1 MEVSD
6 QFIETVG
13 KNHRA
18 PAKYKYCL
26 KISTG
31 CFSGTDFLHLLKH
44 ENTSFI
50 GNIQTPDGQLYILN
64 GLNYINDIDVWVI
77 NQEKQGYYYM
87 WFESKDVCSAIY
99 DKMIEKKNIR
109 EQKVLNPIYK
119 MTKNGWQQFDSYSDR
134 NPIDLIG
141 YESHLSTIRSDM
153 NNYNKYID
161 FLKSIGEGHR
171 TLNYLLYGP
180 PGTGK
185 TTLIKTLGTLYNLPI
200 YIVNPAVMDNV
211 NASTVLNPKQS
222 KHSNRIVLFEDFD
235 RYLSEGKFCM
245 ADILNQLDGVE
256 STEGCIRFFTC
267 NNVDIIN
274 KHDALVNRISGKFMF
289 DYPSAEQFEKKLDR
303 FLTFWDNIDQTI
315 QTDPNIPSEQTNL
328 AKKKEFLNLIN
339 EYNSRAKQKITLRP
353 YSNYIIRYLF
363 EKNHLDLMIQNI
375 DLLFNESK

>member
-6 QFIETVG
+6 QFVETVG
-13 KNHRA
+13 KYHRA
-18 PAKYKYCL
+18 PSKYKYCL
-26 KISTG
+26 KISTS
-31 CFSGTDFLHLLKH
+31 CFTITDFFHLLKY

-50 GNIQTPDGQLYILN
+50 GNVQIPDGQLYILN
-64 GLNYINDIDVWVI
+64 GLNHINNIDVWVI
-77 NQEKQGYYYM
+77 NQEKQGYYYF
-87 WFESKDVCSAIY
+87 WFESKAVCSAIY

-119 MTKNGWQQFDSYSDR
+119 MTKNGWQQLDSYSDR

-141 YESHLSTIRSDM
+141 YESYLSTIQTDI
-153 NNYNKYID
+153 NTYNKYIN

-185 TTLIKTLGTLYNLPI
+185 TTLIKTLGTLHNLPI
-200 YIVNPAVMDNV
+200 YIVNSTVMDNV
-211 NASTVLNPKQS
+211 SASTVLNPK
-222 KHSNRIVLFEDFD
+222 HSTHANRIVLFEDFD
-235 RYLSEGKFCM
+235 RYLAEGKFCM

-267 NNVDIIN
+267 NNIDEIN
-274 KHDALVNRISGKFMF
+274 KHDALVNRLSGKFMF

-303 FLTFWDNIDQTI
+303 FLTFWNNIDQTKPS
-315 QTDPNIPSEQTNL
+315 DPNYLT
-328 AKKKEFLNLIN
+328 KKKEFLNLIN
-339 EYNSRAKQKITLRP
+339 EHNYRAKQKLTLRP

-363 EKNHLDLMIQNI
+363 EKNHMDLMIQNI